1 MVPFGTLC
9 RTSWGRPAYSFLET
23 ESGVSKHR
31 FQVAGRDGP
40 AHRQNREIQQ
50 NPAPAITPDISGY
63 PKGSGTGSPTAIH
76 ISVTSRCKSV
86 VRLYQQ
92 SAIRSKRKM
101 ADEAFL
107 HLIVGCKA
115 GTPQAAKSVTA
126 YPRPWVRE
134 RRYSCPRGHGT
145 GTSRVPDRF
154 SSGRDKEQRPRPADA
169 QVTG

>member
-1 MVPFGTLC
+1 MFVISFPFHGPFRDTLPD
-9 RTSWGRPAYSFLET
+9 SLGHPAYSFLET

-31 FQVAGRDGP
+31 FQVAGTDGP
-40 AHRQNREIQQ
+40 AKRQDREIQQ
-50 NPAPAITPDISGY
+50 NPALATTPDISGY

-107 HLIVGCKA
+107 HLIV
-115 GTPQAAKSVTA
+115 
-126 YPRPWVRE
+126 E
-134 RRYSCPRGHGT
+134 M
-145 GTSRVPDRF
+145 
-154 SSGRDKEQRPRPADA
+154 
-169 QVTG
+169 